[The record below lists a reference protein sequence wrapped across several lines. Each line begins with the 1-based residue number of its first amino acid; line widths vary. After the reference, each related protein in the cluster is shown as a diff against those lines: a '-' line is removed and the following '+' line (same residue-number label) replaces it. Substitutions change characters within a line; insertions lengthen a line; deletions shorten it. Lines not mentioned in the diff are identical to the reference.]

1 MRRREA
7 EELRLGPD
15 VVQMLIPHR
24 RPLLMVDAV
33 DAFRREPQPTLWARR
48 HVSANEEVFA
58 GHFPGLHL
66 WPGVYTIEGLGQTTL
81 LLGVLVELVAR
92 REARG
97 GTADEVLQALR
108 QLERARS
115 LAPGARPLAPGL
127 LEELSAS
134 EPRIGLA
141 GQIEMKL
148 LAPVFAGQ
156 MIEYRAVMTHTL
168 DSFARFEV
176 EAEVGG
182 VPVARGLMTGVSR
195 PLFQSAW
202 TKS

>member
-1 MRRREA
+1 MRWREG

-66 WPGVYTIEGLGQTTL
+66 WPGIYTIEGLGQTSL
-81 LLGVLVELVAR
+81 LLGVLVELVAG

-97 GTADEVLQALR
+97 GTADEVLHALR

-115 LAPGARPLAPGL
+115 LSPGARPPDPGL
-127 LEELSAS
+127 IEELSAS
-134 EPRIGLA
+134 EPRIGMS

-182 VPVARGLMTGVSR
+182 VAVARGLMTGVSR
-195 PLFQSAW
+195 PLFQPER